1 MPTPP
6 MKASPDHTNTR
17 TVILDR
23 SIPLFATKGYAGVSM
38 RDIARAVSISSA
50 ALYHHFPNKQALYL
64 AAMERAFADKA
75 RTITETVHSEGTA
88 LQRLEHFIERFT
100 RLMAEDPD
108 FRMLLQ
114 RELLDGDQQR
124 LQLLAKQVFA
134 EPFTAVSDLASELAP
149 ECDPHLMTISLAGLV
164 LFHFE
169 AAPLRQFLPGMRA
182 EHDQPEVIARHITRL
197 MMRALDKP

>member
-1 MPTPP
+1 MNVSPT
-6 MKASPDHTNTR
+6 SPDTGT
-17 TVILDR
+17 TILDR
-23 SIPLFATKGYAGVSM
+23 SIPLFAKKGYSGVSM
-38 RDIARAVSISSA
+38 RDIAKAVGISSA

-75 RTITETVHSEGTA
+75 LTITATVRSEGDA
-88 LQRLEHFIERFT
+88 LQRLQRFIERFT

-114 RELLDGDQQR
+114 RELLDGDEQR
-124 LQLLAKQVFA
+124 LQLLAERVFA
-134 EPFTAVSDLASELAP
+134 EPFAAVSGLALELAP

-169 AAPLRQFLPGMRA
+169 AAPLRRFLPGMRA
-182 EHDQPEVIARHITRL
+182 DHDRPEVIARHIVRL
-197 MMRALDKP
+197 MTRALDKA

>member
-1 MPTPP
+1 
-6 MKASPDHTNTR
+6 MKASLDSTDTG
-17 TVILDR
+17 TIILDR
-23 SIPLFATKGYAGVSM
+23 SIPLFAAKGYSGVSM

-100 RLMAEDPD
+100 LLMAKDPN

-124 LQLLAKQVFA
+124 LRLLAEQVFA
-134 EPFTAVSDLASELAP
+134 EPFAAVSGLASELAP

-197 MMRALDKP
+197 MSRALAASDEHRG